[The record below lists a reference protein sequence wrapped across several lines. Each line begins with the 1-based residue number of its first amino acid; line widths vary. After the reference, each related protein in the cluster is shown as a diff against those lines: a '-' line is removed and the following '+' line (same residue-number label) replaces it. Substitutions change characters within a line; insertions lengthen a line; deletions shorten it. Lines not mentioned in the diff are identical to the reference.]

1 MLVRHSASFLLLVGL
16 AAPAPAQSIAP
27 ERLEAASEFVERYRA
42 RLGLPGVTLT
52 IATGD
57 SVLVARAFG
66 QEGLTADLPIGLGSV
81 TKTLTAAAIA
91 ELAAR
96 GTLHLDDP
104 IEAHLPDF
112 RMQDPFIPRSITL
125 RQLLQ
130 HRSGFSQWSGHD
142 PRAQR
147 DGRFDHLAPVG
158 PPGAEGRYSSLN
170 FIVLGRV
177 MHAVTGRPYGDDLR
191 ELLFEPLRIDR
202 AVVAGDTAPGWAI
215 GHQSWFGVQVRR
227 REPVPPPHL
236 VPAGFVALSAR
247 DVGRYTGM
255 LIGHGTFA
263 GARVMDSTTVAS
275 LLGPLDTS
283 GVSLGWGRRR
293 ENGELILEHKGNART
308 TSARLRLFPERGY
321 AISVLATTNAGP
333 FFDATDQLMS
343 SVQRI
348 LEQGSAPAPW
358 PKERIF
364 KGLIFAG
371 TALSVAGLVR
381 QGARWN
387 RAGRPVGLPSGNA
400 LGRLAFDVGAGAL
413 ILYGVPR
420 VIGVPLPTLMDYF
433 PDLGLALGV
442 SAGTG
447 ILAGVFRGFTATA
460 RP

>member
-1 MLVRHSASFLLLVGL
+1 MVVVALGL
-16 AAPAPAQSIAP
+16 AGVHPVSSQRLPAD
-27 ERLEAASEFVERYRA
+27 RLEAAADFVERYRA

-52 IATGD
+52 IATAD
-57 SVLVARAFG
+57 SVLLARAFG
-66 QEGLTADLPIGLGSV
+66 QEDLTPDTPVGLGSV

-91 ELAAR
+91 QLASR
-96 GTLHLDDP
+96 GTLDLDDP
-104 IEAHLPDF
+104 IEAHLPGF
-112 RMQDPFIPRSITL
+112 RMLEPFVPRSITL
-125 RQLLQ
+125 RHLLQ

-147 DGRFDHLAPVG
+147 EGRFDHLAPVG

-177 MHAVTGRPYGDDLR
+177 MQAVTGHDYGDDLR
-191 ELLFEPLRIDR
+191 ELLFEPLHIER
-202 AVVAGDTAPGWAI
+202 AVVAGDATADSTI
-215 GHQSWFGVQVRR
+215 GHQSWFGLQVRR
-227 REPVPPPHL
+227 PEPEPPPFL

-255 LIGHGTFA
+255 LLGHGSFA
-263 GARVMDSTTVAS
+263 GGRVLDSSAVAG

-293 ENGELILEHKGNART
+293 VNGELILEHKGNART

-333 FFDATDQLMS
+333 FFDATDQLMN
-343 SVQRI
+343 SVERI
-348 LEQGSAPAPW
+348 LEEGSAPAPW
-358 PKERIF
+358 PRERIF

-420 VIGVPLPTLMDYF
+420 LIGVPLPTLVQYF

-442 SAGTG
+442 SAGAG
-447 ILAGVFRGFTATA
+447 ILGGVFRGFTASG